1 MAELHNSTYWQS
13 EEALAPAE
21 SLLLVDEYR
30 TGSASNRVDPQALF
44 VSFREFL
51 VRVLSWL
58 RMNPRRWRSRFCIT
72 VHLQGDGT

>member
-30 TGSASNRVDPQALF
+30 TGERQRPGRSASTV